1 MDENEEL
8 TKKYLLE
15 GGQMY
20 RVTEIDRIRDGGTNV
35 IFTSDKNKTFYVPK
49 DGYTIHSGI
58 PCTDDNHIND
68 SLVENYLMDR
78 MKSFISLR
86 RVMLEQ
92 SVDLLWDLEHKPKS
106 RPNTQPL
113 CST

>member
-1 MDENEEL
+1 MEAMDENEEL
-8 TKKYLLE
+8 IKKYLQE

-49 DGYTIHSGI
+49 DGYDIHSGI
-58 PCTDDNHIND
+58 PCTDDNSIND
-68 SLVENYLMDR
+68 PLVENYLIDR
-78 MKSFISLR
+78 IKSFISRR

-92 SVDLLWDLEHKPKS
+92 SVDLLWDLEYK
-106 RPNTQPL
+106 PNT
-113 CST
+113 